1 MKLGEY
7 SESLFATR
15 CIEMGYIVSKPFSH
29 YTRYDLVIDVNNSLH
44 RVQVK
49 STEYLRNKDNQ
60 CNVKIDYTKD
70 EIDWF
75 AIYFKIFK
83 SWYVLPVE
91 AVDSIVQFSV
101 KKDSKSKYN
110 IFKDNFGFL
119 RHGF

>member
-1 MKLGEY
+1 MNLGEY
-7 SESLFATR
+7 SESLFTTR